1 MTLLLTHV
9 LVDMDRISSGVT
21 SKVKGLMPSPASCL
35 KRGGSTPSMVA
46 GKKKQSI
53 YWNGSSVQQILENP
67 DYSGDM
73 VKGRETTIS
82 VTNKARRERTEADFI
97 VVKETHEA
105 IISRDVFDT
114 VQQLIESN
122 RRRSP
127 ENPDVSSRPH
137 QNVNLFTGVIFC
149 EDCGRGL
156 HYQRNCKGYICGR
169 SHKHGNK
176 ACKKHRVREKALSR
190 YLEDVITK
198 SDYDDYVV
206 NRDAEL
212 VKLLQDKG
220 QIEAS
225 MSAALDSRKL
235 DEVKAV
241 VTSAL
246 AFEEVNKEVINR
258 FIEKI
263 VVARDS
269 TVKLYYCFAGISKI
283 LELLA

>member
-1 MTLLLTHV
+1 M
-9 LVDMDRISSGVT
+9 
-21 SKVKGLMPSPASCL
+21 
-35 KRGGSTPSMVA
+35 
-46 GKKKQSI
+46 
-53 YWNGSSVQQILENP
+53 
-67 DYSGDM
+67 
-73 VKGRETTIS
+73 
-82 VTNKARRERTEADFI
+82 
-97 VVKETHEA
+97 
-105 IISRDVFDT
+105 
-114 VQQLIESN
+114 QQLIESN

-149 EDCGRGL
+149 EDCGRGF

-176 ACKKHRVREKALSR
+176 ACTKHRVREKALIGIIQEDMQKLAKLFDDQACYNEVKTKLVKARTRVEKELNAAAAKIENVKKLKSKALSK
-190 YLEDVITK
+190 YLEDSITK

-206 NRDAEL
+206 NQDAEL
-212 VKLLQDKG
+212 AKLLQEKG
-220 QIEAS
+220 RIEAS

-246 AFEEVNKEVINR
+246 AFEEVNREVINR

-263 VVARDS
+263 VVS
-269 TVKLYYCFAGISKI
+269 KECTVKLYYRFAGTSKI